1 MYPVAPA
8 TTVVPLIVGVI
19 VDDADDIIDSEKPST
34 ISDERKNVDAVT
46 SIKSIIILLFDR
58 EEVLIK

>member
-8 TTVVPLIVGVI
+8 TTVVRLIVGVV

-34 ISDERKNVDAVT
+34 ISDERKNIDAVT